1 MGRFRNSHNWDE
13 FRWERELRRDER
25 RINLY
30 FAELAS
36 CLDLPGEEDIIAGLI
51 SEETEPVASA
61 AGRGSDVLRGW
72 SYLAPRDEEQDYDD
86 DPVPARRPEQAV
98 INQLDSLAARWNMMW
113 VGMLRPEYTPAGL
126 SIGCAWARL
135 LARMADF
142 ADADETADRGLK
154 ITLGKR
160 TLADINELAEALRY
174 AADYHKDLRVHVDD
188 LLGSLARIRDRVV
201 TLLCRIR
208 K

>member
-13 FRWERELRRDER
+13 FRWESELRRDER

-51 SEETEPVASA
+51 SENTEPVASA
-61 AGRGSDVLRGW
+61 AGRGQDVLRGW

-86 DPVPARRPEQAV
+86 DPAPPRRPEQAL
-98 INQLDSLAARWNMMW
+98 INQLDALAARWNMAW
-113 VGMLRPEYTPAGL
+113 TGLLSPEYTPAGL
-126 SIGCAWARL
+126 SIACAYGRL
-135 LARMADF
+135 LARLADF
-142 ADADETADRGLK
+142 VDADDIGDRGLK

-160 TLADINELAEALRY
+160 TLADINELAEALKY
-174 AADYHKDLRVHVDD
+174 AANYHRTLRGPVIDQ
-188 LLGSLARIRDRVV
+188 LETLSRIRDRVV
-201 TLLCRIR
+201 TLLGRVE

>member
-36 CLDLPGEEDIIAGLI
+36 CIDLPGEEDIIAGLI
-51 SEETEPVASA
+51 SENTEPVASA
-61 AGRGSDVLRGW
+61 AGRGQDVLRSW

-86 DPVPARRPEQAV
+86 DPVPARRPEQAL
-98 INQLDSLAARWNMMW
+98 INQLDSLAARWNMVW
-113 VGMLRPEYTPAGL
+113 TGILSPEYTPAGL
-126 SIGCAWARL
+126 SIACAYGRL
-135 LARMADF
+135 LARLADF
-142 ADADETADRGLK
+142 ADADEVCDRGLK

-160 TLADINELAEALRY
+160 TLADINELAEALKY
-174 AADYHKDLRVHVDD
+174 AAGYHKDLRGPVIDQ
-188 LLGSLARIRDRVV
+188 LETLARIRDRVV
-201 TLLCRIR
+201 TLLGRM
-208 K
+208 KK